1 MTAFSK
7 CAIMNYQIKEDKT
20 VFAIFDAEG
29 TLVGMITLNSAQH
42 TNIIDVLEDADYRVR
57 FLDNI
62 WDMINKEED

>member
-1 MTAFSK
+1 M
-7 CAIMNYQIKEDKT
+7 
-20 VFAIFDAEG
+20 FAIFDAEG